1 MDTLAVTGTI
11 RWQGHPK
18 LTARTRLTVRLLDV
32 TEADRPSQVVAEITL
47 DPMRSISIAP
57 DTGELGVPFAL
68 TPEFVDP
75 RRRYVV
81 AAHLYLHAEGKVIPG
96 DQITTQSYP
105 VLTMGHAMRVEII
118 LREV

>member
-1 MDTLAVTGTI
+1 MGTVAVTGTI

-32 TEADRPSQVVAEITL
+32 TEADRPSEVVAEMTL
-47 DPMRSISIAP
+47 DPMRSIAP
-57 DTGELGVPFAL
+57 GIDEPGVPFSL
-68 TPEFVDP
+68 TSEYVNP

-81 AAHLYLHAEGKVIPG
+81 VAHLDLDADGKVSPG

-105 VLTMGHAMRVEII
+105 VVTMGHAMRVEII